1 MRKLIGFMTV
11 IATLALAGAAVA
23 CSMHQSASNDQQTV
37 ASAAAPDQSA
47 APATTTTT
55 TTTAPKTPEAGTGG

>member
-1 MRKLIGFMTV
+1 MRKLIGSLTV
-11 IATLALAGAAVA
+11 IAVLAMAGSAVA

-37 ASAAAPDQSA
+37 ASAAAPNQTA

-55 TTTAPKTPEAGTGG
+55 KTSGASIGG